1 MTVTQTRNCIRAVG
15 IFGYE
20 QKNVSHFANTL
31 FDRPVCSEKASEDT
45 NSGTI
50 QVYLDESRDTM
61 YLIAIATD
69 QSLSTSEIAAN
80 KLLLFLF
87 ATCSS
92 VFYLNT

>member
-15 IFGYE
+15 IFGYD
-20 QKNVSHFANTL
+20 QKKVSHFANTL
-31 FDRPVCSEKASEDT
+31 FDRPVCSEKVSEDT

-69 QSLSTSEIAAN
+69 QSLSTSEITAN
-80 KLLLFLF
+80 KLLLVRFG
-87 ATCSS
+87 A
-92 VFYLNT
+92 